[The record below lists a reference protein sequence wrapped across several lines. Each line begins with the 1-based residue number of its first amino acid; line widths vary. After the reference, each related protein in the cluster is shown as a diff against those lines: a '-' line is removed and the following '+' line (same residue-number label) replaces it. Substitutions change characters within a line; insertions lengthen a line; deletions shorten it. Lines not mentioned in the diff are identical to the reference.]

1 MTSEKRIHINVVA
14 DNIVSPLGLTP
25 SENLDAVLG
34 GRSGVSLHPSGT
46 FGVPEPF
53 AASLIDRVK
62 MRGVLE
68 NEGIYEP
75 EKYSFL
81 EMISILSA
89 KTALR
94 GTSIDPSSDD
104 VIFIFSSTKGNVAEL
119 EGIGAD
125 LSLRDACLDEKLPLA
140 SSARRI
146 SEWFGN
152 RNTPVV
158 ISNACISGV
167 CAEIEAVRLLR
178 SGAFRFAV
186 VIGADCQSRFIVS
199 GFQSFRALSPEPCR
213 PFDRDRRGL
222 NLGEAAAT
230 VVLGAFGGE
239 DRGECRGE
247 CRGERRAGDLR
258 EYRGGCRPGLET
270 GGSGTERCGASALCW
285 EILDGCIRNDAN
297 HISGPSRT
305 GEGSY
310 QALRYLLKDSELSS
324 GTRSQDIFTRDSSAW
339 TSLNQN
345 GGVVAP
351 EELAL
356 VNVHGTATAYN
367 DEMESIALSRAG
379 LSDVPVNS
387 LKGFFGHTMGAAGVL
402 ETVLSMRA
410 VERGLV
416 LPTRGFENM
425 GVSCPVNVSNE
436 LRHTDKRAFMKL
448 ISGFGGCNAAV
459 AFRLND
465 TRRVVSVRA
474 NGCDEE
480 VADAGSPVAE
490 GGESSAAARLRVLG
504 RIDISPTS
512 ISINGK
518 PLEISDGGNNEN
530 SDSCDARAKSPSGHE
545 LLSAA
550 YRTLG
555 TDYPKFFKMDT
566 LSRLGFVASELLLNR
581 AEPGDRPASR
591 QDRDVIFW
599 NRSASLCND
608 RHYQKTIS
616 DPRNWFPS
624 PSLFVYTLP
633 NIVCGEI
640 AIRNKWY
647 GETMFFIADD
657 YDESA
662 ILNAVRREFDDRG
675 MNSALCGWLECSDDD
690 VFEAHV
696 FLLERDGAE
705 TDESGDMNILI

>member
-1 MTSEKRIHINVVA
+1 MHIEVVA
-14 DNIVSPLGLTP
+14 DNVVSPLGLTS

-46 FGVPEPF
+46 FAIPEPF
-53 AASLIDRVK
+53 AASLIDREK
-62 MRGVLE
+62 MREVLE
-68 NEGIYEP
+68 NEGIYDAGR
-75 EKYSFL
+75 YSFL

-94 GTSIDPSSDD
+94 ETSVDPSSDD
-104 VIFIFSSTKGNVAEL
+104 VIFIFSSTKGNISEL
-119 EGIGAD
+119 EGIVAEHAV
-125 LSLRDACLDEKLPLA
+125 RDACPDEKLPLA
-140 SSARRI
+140 DSARRI

-167 CAEIEAVRLLR
+167 CAEIEAMRILR
-178 SGAFRFAV
+178 TGAFRFVV

-199 GFQSFRALSPEPCR
+199 GFQSFRALSTEPCR

-230 VVLGAFGGE
+230 VVLEAVGGE
-239 DRGECRGE
+239 YRGKYRRGECRGE
-247 CRGERRAGDLR
+247 D
-258 EYRGGCRPGLET
+258 RGGCRPSLAS
-270 GGSGTERCGASALCW
+270 GGSGTEKCGVSAHRW
-285 EILDGCIRNDAN
+285 EILDGCVRNDAN

-305 GEGSY
+305 GEGSCL
-310 QALRYLLKDSELSS
+310 ALKYLLE
-324 GTRSQDIFTRDSSAW
+324 
-339 TSLNQN
+339 N
-345 GGVVAP
+345 GVVTP

-402 ETVLSMRA
+402 ETVLSMHA

-436 LRHTDKRAFMKL
+436 LRHTDKRAFLKL

-465 TRRVVSVRA
+465 TRGRASAEA
-474 NGCDEE
+474 NGSDGG
-480 VADAGSPVAE
+480 VADAGGSAAKGSGEAHLGERRFAAPAE
-490 GGESSAAARLRVLG
+490 AARLRVLG
-504 RIDISPTS
+504 RIDISPYG

-518 PLEISDGGNNEN
+518 PLEISDGGNCEN
-530 SDSCDARAKSPSGHE
+530 SDSGAVRTKPPSGHE

-555 TDYPKFFKMDT
+555 TDYPKFFRMDT

-581 AEPGDRPASR
+581 VEPGDRPASR
-591 QDRDVIFW
+591 GDRGVIFW

-616 DPRNWFPS
+616 DPQNWFPS

-647 GETMFFIADD
+647 GETMFFTADD

-662 ILNAVRREFDDRG
+662 ILNAVSREFDDRG

-696 FLLERDGAE
+696 FLVERDGTE
-705 TDESGDMNILI
+705 TDESEDMDM

>member
-1 MTSEKRIHINVVA
+1 MRQYESDGTMDSGKNMHIEVVA
-14 DNIVSPLGLTP
+14 DNIVSPLGLT
-25 SENLDAVLG
+25 SAENLDAVLS

-53 AASLIDRVK
+53 AASLIDREK
-62 MRGVLE
+62 MREVLE
-68 NEGIYEP
+68 NEGIYDDSG
-75 EKYSFL
+75 KYSFL

-94 GTSIDPSSDD
+94 GTSIDPSSND
-104 VIFIFSSTKGNVAEL
+104 VMFIFSSTKGNISEL
-119 EGIGAD
+119 EIPGTKSSD
-125 LSLRDACLDEKLPLA
+125 RDASLDEKLPLA

-152 RNTPVV
+152 RNAPVV

-167 CAEIEAVRLLR
+167 CAEIEALRLLR
-178 SGAFRFAV
+178 SGAYRFAV
-186 VIGADCQSRFIVS
+186 VVGADCQSRFIVS
-199 GFQSFRALSPEPCR
+199 GFQSFRALSTEPCR

-230 VVLGAFGGE
+230 VVLEAVGGGC
-239 DRGECRGE
+239 GESALGSSGDAARSCA
-247 CRGERRAGDLR
+247 ERR
-258 EYRGGCRPGLET
+258 
-270 GGSGTERCGASALCW
+270 GTSALRW
-285 EILDGCIRNDAN
+285 EILDGCVRNDAN

-310 QALRYLLKDSELSS
+310 LALRYLLE
-324 GTRSQDIFTRDSSAW
+324 
-339 TSLNQN
+339 N
-345 GGVVAP
+345 GVVAP
-351 EELAL
+351 EELAV

-402 ETVLSMRA
+402 ETVLSMHA

-416 LPTRGFENM
+416 LPTRGFETM

-436 LRHTDKRAFMKL
+436 LRHTDKRTFLKL
-448 ISGFGGCNAAV
+448 ISGFGGCNTAV

-465 TRRVVSVRA
+465 TRGRASAEA
-474 NGCDEE
+474 NGSDGGM
-480 VADAGSPVAE
+480 ADAGGPAAKGSDEAHLGERRFAAPAE
-490 GGESSAAARLRVLG
+490 AARLRVLG
-504 RIDISPTS
+504 RIDIDPKS
-512 ISINGK
+512 ILVDGK
-518 PLEISDGGNNEN
+518 PLKIRE
-530 SDSCDARAKSPSGHE
+530 SGSVLGVEGIEASAE
-545 LLSAA
+545 LLCGHGLLNAA

-555 TDYPKFFKMDT
+555 TDYPKFFRMDT
-566 LSRLGFVASELLLNR
+566 LSRLGFIASELLLNR
-581 AEPGDRPASR
+581 VKPGDRPASR
-591 QDRDVIFW
+591 GDRGVIFW

-640 AIRNKWY
+640 AIRNKLY

-696 FLLERDGAE
+696 FLVERDGAVE
-705 TDESGDMNILI
+705 DESGNMNM

>member
-14 DNIVSPLGLTP
+14 DNIVSPLGLT
-25 SENLDAVLG
+25 SAENLDAVLS
-34 GRSGVSLHPSGT
+34 GRSGVSPHPSGT

-53 AASLIDRVK
+53 TASLIDREK
-62 MRGVLE
+62 MREVLE
-68 NEGIYEP
+68 NEGIYDDSG
-75 EKYSFL
+75 KYSFL

-104 VIFIFSSTKGNVAEL
+104 VIFIFSSTKGNVSEL

-125 LSLRDACLDEKLPLA
+125 FSVRDACLDEKLSLA

-152 RNTPVV
+152 KNTPVV

-167 CAEIEAVRLLR
+167 CAEIEALRLLR

-199 GFQSFRALSPEPCR
+199 GFQSFRALSCEPCR

-222 NLGEAAAT
+222 NLGEAVAT
-230 VVLGAFGGE
+230 VVLGAFGGDDRGE
-239 DRGECRGE
+239 SRRGEYRGECRG
-247 CRGERRAGDLR
+247 GH
-258 EYRGGCRPGLET
+258 RPGLES
-270 GGSGTERCGASALCW
+270 GSSGTEKCGTPLLCW

-305 GEGSY
+305 GEGSC
-310 QALRYLLKDSELSS
+310 QALRYLLE
-324 GTRSQDIFTRDSSAW
+324 
-339 TSLNQN
+339 N
-345 GGVVAP
+345 GVVAP

-387 LKGFFGHTMGAAGVL
+387 LKGFFGHAMGAAGVL
-402 ETVLSMRA
+402 ETVLSMHA

-436 LRHTDKRAFMKL
+436 LRHTDKRAFIKL

-465 TRRVVSVRA
+465 TQGGASARA
-474 NGCDEE
+474 NGGGG
-480 VADAGSPVAE
+480 VADTGNPVAAGIDE
-490 GGESSAAARLRVLG
+490 HPTAARLKVLG
-504 RIDISPTS
+504 RIDISPFS

-518 PLEISDGGNNEN
+518 PLEISDGGNCEN
-530 SDSCDARAKSPSGHE
+530 ADSCAVRTKSPSGHE
-545 LLSAA
+545 LLSTA

-555 TDYPKFFKMDT
+555 TDYPKFFRMDT
-566 LSRLGFVASELLLNR
+566 LSRLGFVASELLLN
-581 AEPGDRPASR
+581 AVEPGDRPASR
-591 QDRDVIFW
+591 GDRGVIFW

-616 DPRNWFPS
+616 DPQNWFPS

-647 GETMFFIADD
+647 GETMFFIADC
-657 YDESA
+657 YDEST

-675 MNSALCGWLECSDDD
+675 MNSAICGWLECSDDD

-696 FLLERDGAE
+696 FLVERDGTE
-705 TDESGDMNILI
+705 TDESGDMDM